1 MKKASI
7 ISAMLMAPVLF
18 AQEPQAPIV
27 HTPEGPVQVFS
38 ETRVFVNGKELS
50 PEEVTELKKQGV
62 LRICINAAPM
72 PTAPITQEGG
82 RVFIHGHELPPE
94 IAAHMIESGI
104 VGDLQAP
111 VHKTQTITPV
121 ERPEIETT
129 CCFAPE
135 AAKPIGGRVFI
146 HGGPEPGPGTPDDKC
161 GAPEAPA
168 CEAPQVSMKVYI
180 NGQEVDVPAHQ
191 SVHVAHS
198 SHGVTV
204 NLPKPPACG
213 MPKPFCG
220 QPCNCGPAPKPCN
233 CTPDN
238 KCGPTNPPATEAPA
252 CELPEVSMKVYIN
265 GQEVDV
271 PMPKRVHVVHC
282 SAANKAD
289 RPKPFCGQPCNCG
302 PAPKP
307 CTCTPDNKCGPTN
320 TPACDTKPA
329 EPDTPV
335 LPTPALPAAEEKP
348 ACPVQNAAVKV
359 IINDKEVEIPAGK
372 MMRLTTDAD
381 GQITIVPV
389 D

>member
-1 MKKASI
+1 
-7 ISAMLMAPVLF
+7 MLMTPVLF
-18 AQEPQAPIV
+18 AQEPQSPIV
-27 HTPEGPVQVFS
+27 HTTDGPAQVFS
-38 ETRVFVNGKELS
+38 ETRVFINGKELS
-50 PEEVTELKKQGV
+50 PEEVAEWQKAGGF
-62 LRICINAAPM
+62 RIRTHKATVAKPM
-72 PTAPITQEGG
+72 PQPMMPIVQEGG

-111 VHKTQTITPV
+111 VHKTQTIAPV

-129 CCFAPE
+129 CRFAPE

-146 HGGPEPGPGTPDDKC
+146 HGGPEPSPGTPDDKC

-168 CEAPQVSMKVYI
+168 CKAPQVSMKVSI
-180 NGQEVDVPAHQ
+180 NGQEIDVP
-191 SVHVAHS
+191 VHTRVHA
-198 SHGVTV
+198 HGVTV
-204 NLPKPPACG
+204 TMPEPPACG

-220 QPCNCGPAPKPCN
+220 QPCNCGPAPKPCT

-252 CELPEVSMKVYIN
+252 CELPEVSMKVFIN

-271 PMPKRVHVVHC
+271 PMPKRVHVVRH
-282 SAANKAD
+282 SKGGKAGT
-289 RPKPFCGQPCNCG
+289 PKPFCGQPCNCG

-307 CTCTPDNKCGPTN
+307 CNCTPDNKCGPTN

-359 IINDKEVEIPAGK
+359 IINGKEVEIPAGK
-372 MMRLTTDAD
+372 MMRLTTDAN
-381 GQITIVPV
+381 GQPTIVPV

>member
-1 MKKASI
+1 
-7 ISAMLMAPVLF
+7 MLMAPVLF
-18 AQEPQAPIV
+18 AQEPQSPVV
-27 HTPEGPVQVFS
+27 HTPDGPVQVFS

-50 PEEVTELKKQGV
+50 PEEVAEWEKDGV
-62 LRICINAAPM
+62 LRIRTTTATAETPM
-72 PTAPITQEGG
+72 PHPMVPVVQEGG

-111 VHKTQTITPV
+111 VHKTQTIAPV

-129 CCFAPE
+129 CRFAPE
-135 AAKPIGGRVFI
+135 PPPA
-146 HGGPEPGPGTPDDKC
+146 
-161 GAPEAPA
+161 EAPT
-168 CEAPQVSMKVYI
+168 CKAPQISMKVSI
-180 NGQEVDVPAHQ
+180 NGQEIDVP
-191 SVHVAHS
+191 VHTRVHA
-198 SHGVTV
+198 HGVTV
-204 NLPKPPACG
+204 TMPNPPACDT
-213 MPKPFCG
+213 PKPFCG

-233 CTPDN
+233 CTPDS
-238 KCGPTNPPATEAPA
+238 KCGPTEAPA
-252 CELPEVSMKVYIN
+252 CEPPEVSMKVFVN

-359 IINDKEVEIPAGK
+359 IVNGKEVEIPAGK

-381 GQITIVPV
+381 GQTTIVPV

>member
-1 MKKASI
+1 
-7 ISAMLMAPVLF
+7 MAPVLF

-62 LRICINAAPM
+62 LRICTNAAPM
-72 PTAPITQEGG
+72 PMAPITQEGG

-111 VHKTQTITPV
+111 VHKTQTIAPV

-129 CCFAPE
+129 CRFAPE
-135 AAKPIGGRVFI
+135 AVKPIGGRVFI
-146 HGGPEPGPGTPDDKC
+146 HCGPEPTPGTPDDKC

-168 CEAPQVSMKVYI
+168 CEAPQVSMKVFI
-180 NGQEVDVPAHQ
+180 NGQEVEVPAHQ
-191 SVHVAHS
+191 SVHMVR
-198 SHGVTV
+198 TFQRENV
-204 NLPKPPACG
+204 NLPKPRACG

-220 QPCNCGPAPKPCN
+220 QPCNCGPAPKPCT
-233 CTPDN
+233 CTPDS
-238 KCGPTNPPATEAPA
+238 KCGPTEAPA
-252 CELPEVSMKVYIN
+252 CELPEVSMKVFIN

-271 PMPKRVHVVHC
+271 PMPKRVHVVRR
-282 SAANKAD
+282 SKGGKAGT
-289 RPKPFCGQPCNCG
+289 PKPFCGQPCNCG

-335 LPTPALPAAEEKP
+335 LPTPALPATEEKP

-359 IINDKEVEIPAGK
+359 IINGKEVEIPAGK

-381 GQITIVPV
+381 GQPTIVPV